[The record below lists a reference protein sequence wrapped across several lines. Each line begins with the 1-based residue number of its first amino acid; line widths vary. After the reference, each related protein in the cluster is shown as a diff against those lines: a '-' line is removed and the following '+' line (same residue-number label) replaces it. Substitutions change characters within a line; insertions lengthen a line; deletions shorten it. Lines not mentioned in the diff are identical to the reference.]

1 MVYLYVYNHINM
13 HKKLFWLLLYCT
25 LLLPVAG
32 MYAQNAPVTKETPA
46 KLKKAANNLEK
57 SLIENNNPQI
67 ARDYEVL
74 AQGFTDKDDLPE
86 AETYL
91 FKALEIYTTANN
103 TAGRAR
109 VIRNI
114 AHVQEM
120 QGKLRSAT
128 RNYKIAEEAE
138 TDKVFKA
145 LNYNN
150 YQRLKNK
157 GNINLETS
165 YLNRNITL
173 LKKINRNSEIAD
185 SYTQLATLKLTAGD
199 TTAALAGYQ
208 KALPYANGYPDKS
221 INIYNRMAGLYTGS
235 KQYDN
240 AIATINNMLQEA
252 GKIKDSDTRITGL
265 RDMAGIYFKINDSIK
280 AVHALNLS
288 YKAAS
293 AAGKTFE
300 AKESL
305 ALLTDYYKLA
315 GNNDM
320 AMELYDDFYKNLDR
334 IILSD
339 TSLTDAKTF
348 KVTEERIRRL
358 ENEKTLKDELLTRRN
373 TFNYLLLA
381 SIVLLL
387 LFFGFIVKAL
397 YSIKTKNKE
406 IALQSLRREM
416 NPHFLF
422 NSLNSVNQFIAQ
434 NNELEAN
441 KYLTSYSNLMRN
453 TMENSNKDFVTLGNE
468 TENLKKYLE
477 LEHLRFKDKF
487 DYTITIDDKLDKETI
502 WVPNM
507 ILQPHL
513 ENAIW
518 HGLRYKEAKGL
529 LKINFT
535 LTDRKIMVSIDDDG
549 IGPTRSSQLKTSNQK
564 LHQSRGLT
572 NTRERITLINQLY
585 KTNISFTITEKE
597 APQTG
602 TVVKVIIP
610 IINHRQ

>member
-1 MVYLYVYNHINM
+1 M
-13 HKKLFWLLLYCT
+13 HKKLFWLLLYCI
-25 LLLPVAG
+25 LLLLVTG

-138 TDKVFKA
+138 ADKVFKA

-150 YQRLKNK
+150 YQRLKNR
-157 GNINLETS
+157 GNTNLETS

-173 LKKINRNSEIAD
+173 LKKIKRNSEIAD
-185 SYTQLATLKLTAGD
+185 SYTQLATLELTAGD

-221 INIYNRMAGLYTGS
+221 INIYNHMAGLYTGS

-252 GKIKDSDTRITGL
+252 SKIKDSDTRITGL

-280 AVHALNLS
+280 AVDALNVS
-288 YKAAS
+288 YKTAS

-320 AMELYDDFYKNLDR
+320 AMQLYDDFYRNLDR

-387 LFFGFIVKAL
+387 LFFGFIIKAL

-487 DYTITIDDKLDKETI
+487 DYTITLDDKLDKETI

-518 HGLRYKEAKGL
+518 HGLRYKEDKGL

-535 LTDRKIMVSIDDDG
+535 LTGREITVTIDDDG
-549 IGPTRSSQLKTSNQK
+549 IGPTRSGQLKTSNQK